1 MDKNKLL
8 ILEKILKEF
17 NEAKEIC
24 SKLYKKLE
32 NSKTKSECDELVS
45 LYKQIVNNLKN
56 IKEESRALDDV
67 DIPEDYLGTE
77 DDVIKIRENNCKNIE
92 CLTQQLRGC
101 LNSYKKY
108 FEMVGNKRGN
118 IED

>member
-1 MDKNKLL
+1 MDINANIL
-8 ILEKILKEF
+8 IQNLVEEFSDTKEL
-17 NEAKEIC
+17 C

-108 FEMVGNKRGN
+108 FEMVGNKKGN
-118 IED
+118 IEE